1 MRKMAR
7 FVLLIFTLSVAFP
20 GFALNRFEALRW
32 VDNQLPESIVLRHKE
47 LVAQIY
53 ATSGNQLI
61 WYNED
66 AVLSFEQSLEVV
78 AIADLSDLFFKR
90 LVRLKEARAAHRA
103 MEYDI
108 IATDTL
114 LSYISYTELSQENGK
129 AWYFGDRIPTF
140 LPEPSERARV
150 LLMRAIEAA
159 RLNSYIRQALTVSKE
174 QKVLNLMLEEL
185 LNQDLTYARY
195 VQNGGLK
202 RPGDRLENKAA
213 LVERLA
219 IVGVDTSSIDLDTN
233 TFDVETEHAVLQF
246 QKLHGLKQDGVIG
259 ENTLK
264 WLNTS
269 IEERAR
275 ILALNSERLRLW
287 NLKRDDTMIINVP
300 DFRLRYWNNGETSF
314 DTKVIVG
321 RRSRK
326 TPLINTNM
334 NAVILNPTWNVPRQI
349 VVKDIIP
356 AIKRDETYIEK
367 HQYEILADWVSEQ
380 TVDPNELNW
389 QAVVPERFPYRF
401 RQNSGPGNALGLYKF
416 NTPNRK
422 AIYLHDTPS
431 KYLFENETRAFSSG
445 CIRVQNAD
453 KLANL
458 LFNSRTSERMR
469 KKIAERDRTAESN
482 YVISLNKIIPV
493 HIIYQTAW
501 IESGLVQYR
510 NDIYH
515 YDHHNKSETF
525 DQKITKL
532 SSLDKLLSKQ

>member
-1 MRKMAR
+1 MAR
-7 FVLLIFTLSVAFP
+7 FVILILTLSLAFP
-20 GFALNRFEALRW
+20 GLALNRFEALRW

-66 AVLSFEQSLEVV
+66 AALGFEQLLEVV
-78 AIADLSDLFFKR
+78 AIADLSDRFFKR
-90 LVRLKEARAAHRA
+90 LVRLKEARAAHQA

-129 AWYFGDRIPTF
+129 TWYFGARVPTF
-140 LPEPSERARV
+140 LPEPSERAQIS
-150 LLMRAIEAA
+150 LLRAITDA
-159 RLNSYIRQALTVSKE
+159 RLTDYIRQTLTVSRE
-174 QKVLNLMLEEL
+174 QKILNLKLEKL
-185 LNQDLTYARY
+185 INRSFTYTRY
-195 VQNGGLK
+195 MQSGLK
-202 RPGDRLENKAA
+202 RQGDRLNNKAA

-219 IVGVDTSSIDLDTN
+219 IVGIDTSNISLKTN
-233 TFDVETEHAVLQF
+233 TFDAETKRSVIQF
-246 QKLHGLKQDGVIG
+246 QKVHGLKQDGIIG
-259 ENTLK
+259 KNTLK
-264 WLNTS
+264 WLNTP

-287 NLKRDDTMIINVP
+287 SLKRDETMIVNVP
-300 DFRLRYWNNGETSF
+300 DFRLRYWSNGETSF
-314 DTKVIVG
+314 DAKVIVG

-334 NAVILNPTWNVPRQI
+334 NAVILNPTWNVPRKI
-349 VVKDIIP
+349 MVKDIIP
-356 AIKRDETYIEK
+356 AIKRDAAYIEE
-367 HQYEILADWVSEQ
+367 HQYEILADWTSEQ

-389 QAVVPERFPYRF
+389 QAVVPEHFPYRI
-401 RQNSGPGNALGLYKF
+401 RQHSGPGNALGLYKF
-416 NTPNRK
+416 NTPNRN

-469 KKIAERDRTAESN
+469 KKIAERDKAEESN
-482 YVISLNKIIPV
+482 YVISLNKTIPV

-510 NDIYH
+510 NDIYR
-515 YDHHNKSETF
+515 YDHYNKSETF
-525 DQKITKL
+525 DQKIARL
-532 SSLDKLLSKQ
+532 SFLDKLLSKQ